1 MIIMKNLTLITLL
14 LLSYTS
20 FAQVINIEDKRIKTD
35 TIGWAGSAEAAV
47 YLNKNNDFVLS
58 FNTDIHIQYKNKKS
72 LFLLLTD
79 IASVQV
85 NETQSFVNSGFQ
97 HFRYNY
103 KITDR
108 FVWEAFVQGQYN
120 EPLAIDYRILV
131 GTGPRYKIIG
141 ADKFRLYAAAL
152 YMNENEQNT
161 GVDMVQNNHRLSSYV
176 SFTLSP
182 NDKFSVVST
191 TYFQPLFNDFSD
203 QRISTSFDLKSYLTK
218 KLYLDLNYN
227 FLDDSKPAEGVVN
240 TIYEMTA
247 GIGLEF

>member
-1 MIIMKNLTLITLL
+1 MKNLILIALL
-14 LLSYTS
+14 VFSIHAST
-20 FAQVINIEDKRIKTD
+20 QVINIEDKRIKTD
-35 TIGWAGSAEAAV
+35 TVGWAGSGEAAM

-79 IASVQV
+79 VASVQV

-103 KITDR
+103 KIRDR
-108 FVWEAFVQGQYN
+108 FVWEAFIQGQYN

-131 GTGPRYKIIG
+131 GTGPRFKLIG
-141 ADKFRLYAAAL
+141 SDKFRLYAAAL
-152 YMNENEQNT
+152 YMNENEKNADIVT
-161 GVDMVQNNHRLSSYV
+161 VQNNHRLSSYV

-182 NDKFSVVST
+182 NDQFSLVST

-203 QRISTSFDLKSYLTK
+203 RRISTSFDLKSFLTK

-227 FLDDSKPAEGVVN
+227 LLDDSRPAEGVVN

>member
-1 MIIMKNLTLITLL
+1 MKNIILIALL
-14 LLSYTS
+14 VFSIHAST
-20 FAQVINIEDKRIKTD
+20 QVINIEDKRIKTD
-35 TIGWAGSAEAAV
+35 TVGWAGSGEAAM

-79 IASVQV
+79 VASVQV

-103 KITDR
+103 KIRDR
-108 FVWEAFVQGQYN
+108 FVWEAFIQGQYN

-131 GTGPRYKIIG
+131 GTGPRFKLIG
-141 ADKFRLYAAAL
+141 SDKFRLYAAAL
-152 YMNENEQNT
+152 YMNENEKNADIVT
-161 GVDMVQNNHRLSSYV
+161 VQNNHRLSSYV

-182 NDKFSVVST
+182 NDQFSLVST

-203 QRISTSFDLKSYLTK
+203 RRISTSFDLKSFLTK

-227 FLDDSKPAEGVVN
+227 LLDDSRPAEGVVN

>member
-1 MIIMKNLTLITLL
+1 MKNIILIALL
-14 LLSYTS
+14 VFSIHAST
-20 FAQVINIEDKRIKTD
+20 QVINIEDKRIKTD
-35 TIGWAGSAEAAV
+35 TVGWAGSGEAAM

-79 IASVQV
+79 VASVQV

-103 KITDR
+103 KIRDR
-108 FVWEAFVQGQYN
+108 FVWEAFIQGQYN

-131 GTGPRYKIIG
+131 GTGPRFKLIG
-141 ADKFRLYAAAL
+141 TDKFRLYAAAL
-152 YMNENEQNT
+152 YMNENEKNADIVT
-161 GVDMVQNNHRLSSYV
+161 VQNNHRLSSYV

-182 NDKFSVVST
+182 NDQFSLVST

-203 QRISTSFDLKSYLTK
+203 RRISTSFDLKSFLTK

-227 FLDDSKPAEGVVN
+227 LLDDSRPAEGVVN

>member
-1 MIIMKNLTLITLL
+1 MKNLILIALL
-14 LLSYTS
+14 VFSIHAST
-20 FAQVINIEDKRIKTD
+20 QVINIEDKRIKTD
-35 TIGWAGSAEAAV
+35 TVGWAGSGEAAM

-79 IASVQV
+79 VASVQV
-85 NETQSFVNSGFQ
+85 NEAQSFVNSGFQ

-103 KITDR
+103 KIRDR
-108 FVWEAFVQGQYN
+108 FVWEAFMQGQYN

-131 GTGPRYKIIG
+131 GTGPRFKLIG
-141 ADKFRLYAAAL
+141 TDKFRLYAAAL
-152 YMNENEQNT
+152 YMNENEKNADIVT
-161 GVDMVQNNHRLSSYV
+161 VQNNHRLSSYV

-182 NDKFSVVST
+182 NDQFSLVST

-203 QRISTSFDLKSYLTK
+203 RRISTSFDLKSFLTK

-227 FLDDSKPAEGVVN
+227 LLDDSRPAEGVVN

>member
-1 MIIMKNLTLITLL
+1 MKNLILIALL
-14 LLSYTS
+14 VFSIHAST
-20 FAQVINIEDKRIKTD
+20 QVINIEDKRIKTD
-35 TIGWAGSAEAAV
+35 TVGWAGSGEAAM

-79 IASVQV
+79 VASVQV
-85 NETQSFVNSGFQ
+85 NEAQSFVNSGFQ

-103 KITDR
+103 KIRDR
-108 FVWEAFVQGQYN
+108 FVWEAFIQGQYN

-131 GTGPRYKIIG
+131 GTGPRFKLIG
-141 ADKFRLYAAAL
+141 TDKFRLYAAAL
-152 YMNENEQNT
+152 YMNENEKNADIVT
-161 GVDMVQNNHRLSSYV
+161 VQNNHRLSSYV

-182 NDKFSVVST
+182 NDQFSLVST

-203 QRISTSFDLKSYLTK
+203 RRISTSFDLKSFLTK

-227 FLDDSKPAEGVVN
+227 LLDDSRPAEGVVN

>member
-1 MIIMKNLTLITLL
+1 MKTLSLILCLL
-14 LLSYTS
+14 LGGSL

-35 TIGWAGSAEAAV
+35 TTGWAGSAEAAIF
-47 YLNKNNDFVLS
+47 LNKNNDFVMS
-58 FNTDIHIQYKNKKS
+58 FNTDVHIQYKNKKS

-103 KITDR
+103 KIRDR
-108 FVWEAFVQGQYN
+108 FVWEAFIQGQYN

-141 ADKFRLYAAAL
+141 TDKFRLYAAAL
-152 YMNENEQNT
+152 YMNENEKNA
-161 GVDMVQNNHRLSSYV
+161 GIEVVQNNHRLSSYI

-182 NDKFSVVST
+182 NDKFSLVST
-191 TYFQPLFNDFSD
+191 TYFQPLFNNFSD
-203 QRISTSFDLKSYLTK
+203 RRISTSIDLKSYLTK

-227 FLDDSKPAEGVVN
+227 FLDDSEPATGVVN

>member
-1 MIIMKNLTLITLL
+1 MKNLIL
-14 LLSYTS
+14 
-20 FAQVINIEDKRIKTD
+20 FAFLMFSLEAFSQVINIEDKRIKTD
-35 TIGWAGSAEAAV
+35 TIGWAGSGEASIF
-47 YLNKNNDFVLS
+47 LNKNNDFVLS

-79 IASVQV
+79 VASVQV

-103 KITDR
+103 KIRDR
-108 FVWEAFVQGQYN
+108 FVWEAFIQGQYN
-120 EPLAIDYRILV
+120 EPLAIDYRILL
-131 GTGPRYKIIG
+131 GTGPRFKLIG
-141 ADKFRLYAAAL
+141 TDKFRLYAAAL
-152 YMNENEQNT
+152 YMNENEKNA
-161 GVDMVQNNHRLSSYV
+161 GIEAVQNNHRLSSYV

-182 NDKFSVVST
+182 NDQFSLVST
-191 TYFQPLFNDFSD
+191 TYFQPLFTDFAD
-203 QRISTSFDLKSYLTK
+203 RRISTSFDLKSYLTK

-227 FLDDSKPAEGVVN
+227 LLDDSRPAEGVVN

>member
-1 MIIMKNLTLITLL
+1 MKNLILFALL
-14 LLSYTS
+14 LFSLNAST
-20 FAQVINIEDKRIKTD
+20 QVINIEDKRIKTD
-35 TIGWAGSAEAAV
+35 TVGWAGSGEAAM

-79 IASVQV
+79 VASVQV

-103 KITDR
+103 KIRDR
-108 FVWEAFVQGQYN
+108 FVWEAFIQGQYN

-131 GTGPRYKIIG
+131 GTGPRFKLIG
-141 ADKFRLYAAAL
+141 TDKFRLYTAAL
-152 YMNENEQNT
+152 YMNENEKNADIVT
-161 GVDMVQNNHRLSSYV
+161 VQNNHRLSSYV

-182 NDKFSVVST
+182 NDQFSLVST

-203 QRISTSFDLKSYLTK
+203 RRISTSFDLKSFLTK

-227 FLDDSKPAEGVVN
+227 LLDDSRPAEGVVN

>member
-1 MIIMKNLTLITLL
+1 MKNLILIALL
-14 LLSYTS
+14 VFSIHAST
-20 FAQVINIEDKRIKTD
+20 QVINIEDKRIKTD
-35 TIGWAGSAEAAV
+35 TVGWAGSGEAAM

-79 IASVQV
+79 VASVQV

-103 KITDR
+103 KIRDR
-108 FVWEAFVQGQYN
+108 FVWEAFIQGQYN

-131 GTGPRYKIIG
+131 GTGPRFKLIG
-141 ADKFRLYAAAL
+141 TDKFRLYAAAL
-152 YMNENEQNT
+152 YMNENEKNADIVT
-161 GVDMVQNNHRLSSYV
+161 VQNNHRLSSYV

-182 NDKFSVVST
+182 NDQFSLVST

-203 QRISTSFDLKSYLTK
+203 RRISTSFDLKSFLTK

-227 FLDDSKPAEGVVN
+227 LLDDSRPAEGVVN